1 MSRAQWRLV
10 LALSCRAKSE
20 AIDDS
25 AMIMLFRNRHEMEG
39 QPYRRYEENI
49 FARGFLYSNISHGT
63 VVETTS
69 TMKTVTAFSG

>member
-1 MSRAQWRLV
+1 
-10 LALSCRAKSE
+10 
-20 AIDDS
+20 
-25 AMIMLFRNRHEMEG
+25 MEG